1 LSWWVNRCAGA
12 LPCTCWLLLA
22 LGGCATPAS
31 RVTLLPQADGAHGGV
46 TVKAGDKTQT
56 LTEPYQA
63 AAVDSRGGITAQ
75 TVSAQELRQRHAQL
89 LARQPPAPQRF
100 VLYFLL
106 GSDELTPDS
115 AAQLPAVLQAVQ
127 AYPGGE
133 LVVMG
138 HTDRVGT
145 IEDNDSLSKRRA
157 QAIRRQLIASGVQ
170 PELIEA
176 VGRGEREP
184 LVPTADEIYEPR
196 NRRTEILVR

>member
-1 LSWWVNRCAGA
+1 MRYAWV
-12 LPCTCWLLLA
+12 LMLA
-22 LGGCATPAS
+22 LSGCATPAS

-46 TVKAGDKTQT
+46 TVKAGDKTQV
-56 LTEPYQA
+56 LTEPYQV
-63 AAVDSRGGITAQ
+63 AAVDSRGGIATQ
-75 TVSAQELRQRHAQL
+75 TVSAQDLRQRHALL

-106 GSDELTPDS
+106 GSDELTPES
-115 AAQLPAVLQAVQ
+115 ATQLPAVLKAVQ

-133 LVVMG
+133 LVVIG
-138 HTDRVGT
+138 HTDRVGMVD
-145 IEDNDSLSKRRA
+145 DNDALSKRRA
-157 QAIRRQLIASGVQ
+157 QAIRQQLIASGVQ

-184 LVPTADEIYEPR
+184 LVTTADDIYEPR